1 MEQSV
6 LDKITTNNWC
16 YYYEGWRNGQKGGF
30 VQKNGIY
37 RFHEMVRNK
46 GGILGDVHKEE
57 DENPIVAIGI
67 VAYWLIF
74 NSRKDTVIRR
84 LTNYRVEIPKDM
96 KEQFDN
102 YTKVRFDQFK
112 AELRDD
118 PNTWDWDWEFEFYTK
133 YIIPHEIKL
142 NNISEALFNYISDSD
157 ITLVRAVMNNY
168 IEYLKKIRTEKGYN
182 VSSELPV
189 LRSIDSE
196 DETKNEDL
204 DDYEVNE
211 EEWDDHFDF
220 IFDKKINPKE
230 VKKGIE
236 KVKSEKIKDRRFYY
250 VTYRILKILKWI
262 PMELSESD
270 YLRWINLH
278 FNCGWENNMNQKK
291 AFLFNLEGK
300 VRVLKDLPPSE
311 WEDDLLYSDLGKYYR
326 LLAISLKNAFT
337 VSVINGKPVGDSES
351 FEHLQDRVEFLS
363 GKQEVHGLLLAPP
376 EAYINYCEK
385 NLM

>member
-291 AFLFNLEGK
+291 AFLFNLEGSVK
-300 VRVLKDLPPSE
+300 KLDDLHPSE
-311 WEDDLLYSDLGKYYR
+311 WKDNSIYGILGKHYR
-326 LLAISLKNAFT
+326 LLAISFKNTFT
-337 VSVINGKPVGDSES
+337 VTIINGKPVADSES
-351 FEHLQDRVEFLS
+351 FEHLKDRAEFLS
-363 GKQEVHGLLLAPP
+363 GARDYHGALWTPD
-376 EAYINYCEK
+376 EAYINDGK
-385 NLM
+385 

>member
-118 PNTWDWDWEFEFYTK
+118 P
-133 YIIPHEIKL
+133 
-142 NNISEALFNYISDSD
+142 
-157 ITLVRAVMNNY
+157 
-168 IEYLKKIRTEKGYN
+168 
-182 VSSELPV
+182 
-189 LRSIDSE
+189 E
-196 DETKNEDL
+196 D
-204 DDYEVNE
+204 
-211 EEWDDHFDF
+211 H
-220 IFDKKINPKE
+220 
-230 VKKGIE
+230 
-236 KVKSEKIKDRRFYY
+236 
-250 VTYRILKILKWI
+250 
-262 PMELSESD
+262 
-270 YLRWINLH
+270 
-278 FNCGWENNMNQKK
+278 
-291 AFLFNLEGK
+291 EGK
-300 VRVLKDLPPSE
+300 GR
-311 WEDDLLYSDLGKYYR
+311 R
-326 LLAISLKNAFT
+326 
-337 VSVINGKPVGDSES
+337 
-351 FEHLQDRVEFLS
+351 
-363 GKQEVHGLLLAPP
+363 
-376 EAYINYCEK
+376 
-385 NLM
+385 